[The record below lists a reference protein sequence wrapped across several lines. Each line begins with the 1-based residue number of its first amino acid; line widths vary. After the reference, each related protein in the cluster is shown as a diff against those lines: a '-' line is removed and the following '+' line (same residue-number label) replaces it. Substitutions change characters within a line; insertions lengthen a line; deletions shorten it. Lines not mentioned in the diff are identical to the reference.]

1 MRITLIGAGAIGTL
15 WAVKLTQ
22 AGHSV
27 NLVTRDHASERTLSL
42 DGTSFTL
49 PANQTALMQQSD
61 LWLVCTK
68 AYDIQ
73 AALLPYLSYLH
84 PETLVVLMHN
94 GMGPHQWLAT
104 QLPDAQP
111 LLLATTSHG
120 VCRARTGDYQHTG
133 HGPTAIGPGN
143 QAGHACAFIAEV
155 FDHALPTATWKRD
168 IFQSLWYK
176 LAINSVINPLT
187 AVHGIQNGELLKVDY
202 DPIIR
207 ELCQELAN
215 VMRAEGVH
223 TSVTEIRQQIDTVVK
238 ATANNY
244 SSMNRDVFYQRPTE
258 LEYITGYVLQRAAEH
273 HISAPHHHQLYQAV
287 QQGQR
292 HKESS

>member
-27 NLVTRDHASERTLSL
+27 NLVTRGNASERTLSL
-42 DGTSFTL
+42 DGTSCTL

-61 LWLVCTK
+61 LWLICTK

-73 AALLPYLSYLH
+73 TALLPYLPSLH
-84 PETLVVLMHN
+84 RDTLVVLMHN
-94 GMGPHQWLAT
+94 GMGPHQWLAA
-104 QLPDAQP
+104 QLSERQP

-120 VCRARTGDYQHTG
+120 VCRHRTGDYQHTG
-133 HGPTAIGPGN
+133 CGPTTIGPGN
-143 QAGHACAFIAEV
+143 QAGHACTFVAEV
-155 FDHALPTATWKRD
+155 FDHALPTVTWKGN
-168 IFQSLWYK
+168 IVQSLWFK

-187 AVHGIQNGELLKVDY
+187 AIHGIPNGELLKLDY

-215 VMRAEGVH
+215 VMRAEGIH
-223 TSVTEIRQQIDTVVK
+223 TTVTEIRQQIDTVAK

-258 LEYITGYVLQRAAEH
+258 LEYITGYVLQRAAAH
-273 HISAPHHHQLYQAV
+273 HISAPHHQQLYQAV
-287 QQGQR
+287 KQGQR
-292 HKESS
+292 NKESS